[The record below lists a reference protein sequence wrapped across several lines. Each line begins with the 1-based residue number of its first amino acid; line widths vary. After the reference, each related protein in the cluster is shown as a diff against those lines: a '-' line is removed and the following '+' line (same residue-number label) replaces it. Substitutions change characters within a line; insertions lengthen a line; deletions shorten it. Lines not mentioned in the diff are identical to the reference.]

1 MNSSEYRDLTVSQL
15 KDKLQALG
23 LPSTGTKLE
32 LVSRLLSHEPVEE
45 HAADTG
51 KNVQDSAAATAS
63 ERSEKED
70 AWTHREMEMALRERD
85 IMKKELE
92 LARREI
98 EMMQRMNRL
107 SVSSV
112 STNPTGE
119 SNLRENIPVP
129 EETHR
134 PRMSITAIA
143 DLLNYYDGD
152 APYEHWER
160 QFLLLKRIHRLTDC
174 EAMVLLGSRLRGK
187 AAEWFHSRPEYVTM
201 TIDDLS
207 REMRTMFH
215 HLPNRASRK
224 RDFEQRRWKYG
235 ERFSDYYH
243 QKIILGNRVPVDEEE
258 MIEYLIEG
266 IPDVILRNQAR
277 IERFQTRGA
286 LFSAFEKVV
295 LQTGAETNRTWRTP
309 TESSEEFTKQRSRH
323 AEGSQQAI
331 IRCHNCG
338 AKGHRGIECPLKE
351 RGTKCFQCR
360 GFGHIAAKCP
370 ERTSAATDNCFS
382 EVPAKGKYSRQV
394 VINDLEVQALID
406 TGSDVTLMRA
416 DVYHR
421 LGAPRLRSNQVY
433 FNGIGSKSNRTLG
446 EFTTTIEIDGNSY
459 PITIH
464 IVSESFMRHSLLL
477 GTDFLDTV
485 QLIIKH
491 GHIEIQRLSEAQP
504 SENDLPEVLQVEV
517 CEEKNQ
523 IDALQVRDPVIR
535 DVIPMVDGYKAN
547 STREIETQT
556 SIVLEDEEFRYTSE
570 HRPRTSVR
578 HVGALSRSPLPEC
591 MIVSESDGSV
601 SARVERAQVAADNKI
616 SEHLEKKWTSSF
628 NENLC
633 ELRECVKGKI
643 EKIKRVN
650 RESYCK
656 RREKARSYQSGD
668 LVAIERAQQGLGSK
682 LRAKYFGPYR
692 VKMK

>member
-70 AWTHREMEMALRERD
+70 AWTRREMEMALRERD

-119 SNLRENIPVP
+119 SNLRENISVP

-370 ERTSAATDNCFS
+370 ERTSAATD
-382 EVPAKGKYSRQV
+382 K
-394 VINDLEVQALID
+394 
-406 TGSDVTLMRA
+406 
-416 DVYHR
+416 
-421 LGAPRLRSNQVY
+421 
-433 FNGIGSKSNRTLG
+433 
-446 EFTTTIEIDGNSY
+446 
-459 PITIH
+459 
-464 IVSESFMRHSLLL
+464 
-477 GTDFLDTV
+477 
-485 QLIIKH
+485 
-491 GHIEIQRLSEAQP
+491 RLSEAQP

-517 CEEKNQ
+517 CEEKNRT
-523 IDALQVRDPVIR
+523 DALQVRDPAIR
-535 DVIPMVDGYKAN
+535 DVTSMVDGYKAN
-547 STREIETQT
+547 STREIGTQT
-556 SIVLEDEEFRYTSE
+556 SIVLLNEEFRYTSE

-578 HVGALSRSPLPEC
+578 HVDELSRSPLPEC

-616 SEHLEKKWTSSF
+616 TEHLEKKWTSSF

-643 EKIKRVN
+643 EKIQRVN

-656 RREKARSYQSGD
+656 RRKKARSYQSGD
-668 LVAIERAQQGLGSK
+668 LVAIERAQQGLESK